1 MKHITVQT
9 KIKRHF
15 KLSTNGVKS
24 GINKKV
30 RHVNKKI
37 QYEELES
44 INVTTTWDKEL
55 DKHKE
60 TYNAYDINCKEK
72 ALITCENKYK

>member
-1 MKHITVQT
+1 MYIPIHFNT
-9 KIKRHF
+9 K
-15 KLSTNGVKS
+15 GVKS
-24 GINKKV
+24 GINKIIVYVNKTIGQL
-30 RHVNKKI
+30 NKKI

-44 INVTTTWDKEL
+44 INVTTTWDKEF